1 MANFH
6 TDQTAMRE
14 EKIGKH
20 KVVFHDDIEQM
31 SINQFNKVN
40 KYWMLSDSLGSDF
53 ADIDKIHLSRLMLV
67 AGDKDKTVKEI
78 NNLRILVN
86 NIINEVS
93 PEQLAFVALIHSVDG
108 KVIEDYSEDNLKRLM
123 RELPLKVADVKKKR
137 YARKSTQS

>member
-1 MANFH
+1 MGNSH
-6 TDQTAMRE
+6 IDPTAMRE

-53 ADIDKIHLSRLMLV
+53 ADIDKMHLSRLTLV

-108 KVIEDYSEDNLKRLM
+108 KVVEDYSEDNLKRLM
-123 RELPLKVADVKKKR
+123 RELPLRVADVKKKR
-137 YARKSTQS
+137 YVRKSTQS

>member
-6 TDQTAMRE
+6 TDLTAMRE

-20 KVVFHDDIEQM
+20 NVVFQDDIEQM

-53 ADIDKIHLSRLMLV
+53 ADIDKMHLARIAIV
-67 AGDKDKTVKEI
+67 AGDRDKVIKEV
-78 NNLRILVN
+78 NNLRILVH

-93 PEQLAFVALIHSVDG
+93 PEQLAYVALIHSIDG
-108 KVIEDYSEDNLKRLM
+108 KVVADYSEDNLKKLI
-123 RELPLKVADVKKKR
+123 RELPLKVGDVKKKR
-137 YARKSTQS
+137 YAKRSTLI

>member
-1 MANFH
+1 
-6 TDQTAMRE
+6 MRE

-53 ADIDKIHLSRLMLV
+53 ADIDKMHLSRLMLV

-86 NIINEVS
+86 NIITEVS
-93 PEQLAFVALIHSVDG
+93 LEQLAFVALIHSIDG
-108 KVIEDYSEDNLKRLM
+108 RVVEDYSEDNLKRLM
-123 RELPLKVADVKKKR
+123 RELPLKVSDVKKKR